1 MSNPLRHALVSFRE
15 QLDRRQQER
24 RAERIAKT
32 RAEQEHEPLG
42 NVPLA
47 TSPDVKMFFQ
57 RVKTSVEMD
66 SARYANDVA
75 APSQAAPA
83 PTLDMAILDGS
94 SEDETHAAAMAAQAN
109 VAPGVHIM
117 QLWEHWSRVE
127 NLIPNTA
134 EKASPHPTM
143 CAALLM
149 AEVNYLMQEH
159 AQRPIMPAGMLM
171 KVKQSVQAYLDGR
184 TNDTVT
190 LLKNVLHNDPHNHS
204 VLMMLSQILYA
215 MATKGTQ
222 NALPEAR
229 DYAQRSTIYSDKLR
243 PSQLAL
249 YRYIA
254 IATERAFGP
263 ERALEWLRETNML
276 DVHGMME
283 SNEGIMAERGMY
295 LRGWAMLS
303 SIPVDMWQ
311 DSELAH
317 VKQLVTKVIGGVAI
331 YLAWLRAPLMAAASL
346 SKTPLPHVDEIEHL
360 LKTAMV
366 SYGEHATALKQLPL
380 KTSDKPWLLRVRF
393 LNTVVQVAPV
403 PYFDQAMLQ
412 VGLDGQSWNE
422 GISPDPELR
431 ATLGLREISYW
442 RLWTLVLTPFKDMR
456 QPYLLPADET
466 IHDGDMLA
474 SCDQLLATLANA
486 EKALIKAHLWDDL
499 KPWMVRW
506 QLDHLLAASTGSNK
520 PRNRFAPSLP
530 PYTSLYRIWQD
541 PPISG
546 LLPSEIIAECAR
558 RGAFASLFEVLAA
571 LEGAGKL
578 INDPVHGLVA
588 SQKRALTA
596 ANRYNPKKFKTV
608 NAEFGGSG
616 GNGLFMLL
624 MPLGMLGLVAAI
636 VSFSANWG
644 QALGLIL
651 ALSGI
656 AGVVALN
663 LKK

>member
-15 QLDRRQQER
+15 QLERRQQER

-32 RAEQEHEPLG
+32 RAEQEHETLG
-42 NVPLA
+42 NAPLA
-47 TSPDVKMFFQ
+47 SSPDVKLLFQ
-57 RVKTSVEMD
+57 RVRNSVDTDSVRYMNDMPVTSQQPG
-66 SARYANDVA
+66 ARPPEPQADISTTQDEGDATAMAQASV
-75 APSQAAPA
+75 APS
-83 PTLDMAILDGS
+83 
-94 SEDETHAAAMAAQAN
+94 
-109 VAPGVHIM
+109 VHIM
-117 QLWEHWSRVE
+117 QLWEAWNRVE
-127 NLIPNTA
+127 NLIPNTM
-134 EKASPHPTM
+134 EKAAPHPSM

-159 AQRPIMPAGMLM
+159 AQKPIMPAGMLM
-171 KVKQSVQAYLDGR
+171 KVKQSVQAFLDGR

-204 VLMMLSQILYA
+204 VLMMLSQILYFL
-215 MATKGTQ
+215 ATKGTQ

-229 DYAQRSTIYSDKLR
+229 DYAQRSTIYSEKLK

-254 IATERAFGP
+254 IATERGFAP

-276 DVHGMME
+276 DSRVMSE
-283 SNEGIMAERGMY
+283 SADGIMAERGMY
-295 LRGWAMLS
+295 LRAWAVLS
-303 SIPVDMWQ
+303 TVPAEQWQ
-311 DSELAH
+311 DNELLAIKH
-317 VKQLVTKVIGGVAI
+317 LVTKVIGGAAI
-331 YLAWLRAPLMAAASL
+331 YTSWLRAPLLAVASL
-346 SKTPLPHVDEIEHL
+346 SKTPLPHVEEIEHL
-360 LKTAMV
+360 LKAAMV

-380 KTSDKPWLLRVRF
+380 KTSDKPWLLRIRF

-412 VGLDGQSWNE
+412 VALDGQSWNE
-422 GISPDPELR
+422 GVSPDPEVR

-486 EKALIKAHLWDDL
+486 EKALVKAHLWEDL

-506 QLDHLLAASTGSNK
+506 QLDHLLAAATGSNK

-546 LLPSEIIAECAR
+546 LLPSDIIAECAR

-608 NAEFGGSG
+608 SAEFGSSG
-616 GNGLFMLL
+616 GNGLFMMIL
-624 MPLGMLGLVAAI
+624 PLGLLGLVAAI